1 MPTAEINNYVF
12 DYTDDGVGDPIV
24 CSHGAICD
32 RRIWEGQRS
41 ALSNEFRI
49 VAYSHRYHWPNQ
61 PVEEG
66 VGVQMQE
73 QVEDLEA
80 LIGELDL
87 APAHLMGNSS
97 GAYICL
103 MVAIRRPDLVRSLVL
118 GEVGAFPLFMNI
130 PPKPLDLPRLL
141 FTKPRT
147 GIPLIRFFATAFGP
161 AMLAFKRGDR
171 ETASRRFL
179 DGVLGSGGYA
189 AMPKEQLQQVRDNN
203 FPEQF
208 QGSFMPVTD
217 DQVRSVKT
225 PTLLVDGARSPKF
238 FARLNDRME
247 ELLPNVERVAI
258 PDASHCMQ
266 VDNPQAFNEAV
277 ALFLQKH

>member
-1 MPTAEINNYVF
+1 MAKVEINNYVF
-12 DYTDDGVGDPIV
+12 DYTDDGTGDPVV

-41 ALSNEFRI
+41 LLSDEFRI
-49 VAYSHRYHWPNQ
+49 LAYSRRFHWPNE
-61 PVEEG
+61 PVEAGSG
-66 VGVQMQE
+66 VRMEE

-80 LIGELDL
+80 LIGELNM

-118 GEVGAFPLFMNI
+118 GETSAFPLFMNI
-130 PPKPLDLPRLL
+130 PPKPLDVPRLL
-141 FTKPRT
+141 FTRPRV
-147 GIPLIRFFATAFGP
+147 GIPLLRFFATAFGP
-161 AMLAFKRGDR
+161 SMLAFKRGDR
-171 ETASRRFL
+171 ETAARRFL
-179 DGVLGSGGYA
+179 NGVLGHGGYE
-189 AMPKEQLQQVRDNN
+189 AMPDEQLEQVRDNN

-217 DQVRSVKT
+217 DEVQCVQT
-225 PTLLVDGARSPKF
+225 PTLLVDGALSPKF
-238 FARLNDRME
+238 FARLNDRLE
-247 ELLPNVERVAI
+247 ELLPNVERVTI

-266 VDNPQAFNEAV
+266 VDNPKAFNDAV
-277 ALFLQKH
+277 ASFLHKH